1 MKRRMKQG
9 ESSLYVMD
17 VLQSGNDLIR
27 NITEMV
33 HFYEDQ
39 ISQLNSEIVSLMCE
53 IEGLKDKYERHEN

>member
-9 ESSLYVMD
+9 ESSLYVTD
-17 VLQSGNDLIR
+17 VLQSGNNLIR

-39 ISQLNSEIVSLMCE
+39 ISQLTSEIVTLMCE
-53 IEGLKDKYERHEN
+53 IEELKDKYEREQN

>member
-9 ESSLYVMD
+9 ESSLYVTD
-17 VLQSGNDLIR
+17 VLQSGNNLIR

-53 IEGLKDKYERHEN
+53 IEGLKDKYERHQN